1 VALRRHR
8 LARFAAPAAFLLA
21 VTFAVLIV
29 RSGLRGEEDAGET
42 LTTNVQVT
50 TVRPPTTTRATRRP
64 PARFYV
70 VQDGDTLG
78 DVAER
83 FDTTV
88 ERLLALNP
96 GVEPT
101 NLRVGRRLRVA

>member
-1 VALRRHR
+1 MALRRHR

-29 RSGLRGEEDAGET
+29 RAGLRGEDAGET

-101 NLRVGRRLRVA
+101 NLSVGRRLRVA